1 MSFLRKLIEPRN
13 PIPLSRQRFDNRALA
28 KLILPIIGEQFLVV
42 LVGMADTLMV
52 SYAGEAAVSGVSL
65 VDQLNNVFILV
76 FTALASGGAVVASQ
90 YVGRGDRENGEA
102 AAGQLVMSVTA
113 VAVLLTAVT
122 LLAGQPIFRAL
133 FGAVEPAVHEAGME
147 YLRITACS
155 FVPLAVYNACAGLY
169 RSMGKTRELLY
180 VSIAMNAINV
190 AGNAIGVFALHAG
203 VAGVAYPTLLSRVFA
218 AVVMLILT
226 SGKDNVLRLRLRSFF
241 RFDGAMLRRIFRIA
255 VPNGVESG
263 LFQLSKVALSSIVAM
278 FGTVQIAANGVAQS
292 FWSVAALFCTAMGPA
307 FITVIGQYMGAG
319 DVEGADYYMR
329 KLLRLTYVG
338 AVSWNTLFF
347 ILTPALLMLY
357 DLSAET
363 VSLVILLCAIHNLFN
378 ALFCPVAFSLSNG
391 LRAAGDVTFT
401 MVSSIFSTVVCRVI
415 LSVLFGIVFQ
425 LGVVGI
431 ALAMVS
437 DWGIKAA
444 MIGVRY
450 RHGKWKQF
458 KVI

>member
-1 MSFLRKLIEPRN
+1 
-13 PIPLSRQRFDNRALA
+13 
-28 KLILPIIGEQFLVV
+28 
-42 LVGMADTLMV
+42 
-52 SYAGEAAVSGVSL
+52 
-65 VDQLNNVFILV
+65 
-76 FTALASGGAVVASQ
+76 
-90 YVGRGDRENGEA
+90 
-102 AAGQLVMSVTA
+102 
-113 VAVLLTAVT
+113 
-122 LLAGQPIFRAL
+122 
-133 FGAVEPAVHEAGME
+133 
-147 YLRITACS
+147 
-155 FVPLAVYNACAGLY
+155 
-169 RSMGKTRELLY
+169 
-180 VSIAMNAINV
+180 
-190 AGNAIGVFALHAG
+190 
-203 VAGVAYPTLLSRVFA
+203 
-218 AVVMLILT
+218 
-226 SGKDNVLRLRLRSFF
+226 
-241 RFDGAMLRRIFRIA
+241 
-255 VPNGVESG
+255 
-263 LFQLSKVALSSIVAM
+263 
-278 FGTVQIAANGVAQS
+278 
-292 FWSVAALFCTAMGPA
+292 
-307 FITVIGQYMGAG
+307 MGAG

-357 DLSAET
+357 DLGAET